1 MRKRLYKRID
11 RGEWSEGRHHY
22 LEPAIVSTSD
32 AMIAL
37 NQQFCILD
45 LNPAASEMLG
55 WSAKDAVGRTCREV
69 LHCRNLNH
77 VELCGTSSCPLMCAF
92 STGKPLSHE
101 ELLIG
106 TDSSCEVSM
115 SVTPVDLEDEFYGV
129 FTARDMS
136 ELKVANQ
143 GGANFIPAVS
153 HQLRTPLHKVSGF
166 IELLLQGYAGTLTEE
181 QYTYLNYAKEGV
193 KQLVAIVKDIFFQD
207 VDLS

>member
-1 MRKRLYKRID
+1 MC
-11 RGEWSEGRHHY
+11 HHY
-22 LEPAIVSTSD
+22 LEPVIVSTSD

-37 NQQFCILD
+37 NQQFYILD

-55 WSAKDAVGRTCREV
+55 WSAKDAVGRKCREV

-77 VELCGTSSCPLMCAF
+77 MELCGTSSCPLMCAF

-115 SVTPVDLEDEFYGV
+115 SVTPVDLEDELYGV

-136 ELKVANQ
+136 ELKVANRDD
-143 GGANFIPAVS
+143 AKFISLVS
-153 HQLRTPLHKVSGF
+153 HDLRAHLHTANGF
-166 IELLLQGYAGTLTEE
+166 IELLLQGYTGTLTEE
-181 QYTYLNYAKEGV
+181 QYAYLNYAKEGV
-193 KQLVAIVKDIFFQD
+193 KQLDALVEDIFFRD
-207 VDLS
+207 VNLP